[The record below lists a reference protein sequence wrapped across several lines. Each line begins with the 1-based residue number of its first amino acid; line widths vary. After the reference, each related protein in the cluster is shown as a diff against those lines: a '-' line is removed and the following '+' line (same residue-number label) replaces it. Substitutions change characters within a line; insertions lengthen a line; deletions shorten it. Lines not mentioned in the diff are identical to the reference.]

1 MRLLT
6 PYVLLRNQLDYPLR
20 RLLRFPREV
29 RGVRP
34 AGLDS
39 ALTSLDADARAR
51 ALAFVERYELRPLV
65 ARGRRRDV
73 LENLYYLDLLLTAFE
88 RGGVELPAQRVE
100 AVDVGVSD
108 WFYAPA
114 LAAALRR
121 WRSDEPRRLEV
132 LGFEADPGRRYA
144 DGYTREDWA
153 AWYRADLDG
162 LRYVPEDAR
171 RWRGVVDVALMLFP
185 FLFARDLDRWGLP
198 RSFHRPRELLAHV
211 WSLVRPGGSLVVANQ
226 GEAERDEQLR
236 HFAALGISVASTG
249 HFASPFFAYDVER
262 YLHVAR
268 RPV

>member
-1 MRLLT
+1 VGLLT

-20 RLLRFPREV
+20 RLLRFRREV

-34 AGLDS
+34 AGLDA
-39 ALTSLDADARAR
+39 ALATLDAEARAR
-51 ALAFVERYELRPLV
+51 AGALIDCYDLRALV

-88 RGGVELPAQRVE
+88 RGGVELPAGRLV

-121 WRSDEPRRLEV
+121 WHADEPRRLEV

-144 DGYTREDWA
+144 DGHTREDWA
-153 AWYRADLDG
+153 AWHTAALDG
-162 LRYVPEDAR
+162 LHYVPEDAR
-171 RWRGVVDVALMLFP
+171 RWRGAVDVALMLFP

-198 RSFHRPRELLAHV
+198 RSLHRPRELLAHA

-236 HFAALGISVASTG
+236 HFAALGIPVAWTG
-249 HFASPFFAYDVER
+249 HFASPFFAYPVER

-268 RPV
+268 RPG